1 MSTIR
6 RIPLSPGP
14 WRVSNWDRG
23 TIIDQNDAIVARLP
37 KAGALSFETRS
48 ANLSA
53 IVHAPQLLQA
63 LREAA
68 YWLHVTGV
76 PATAEFYDLIDR
88 ASAGLPAIP
97 RLLAADPGDANSIN
111 SHYISPEITAQAKPD
126 DSSDLEN
133 CE

>member
-6 RIPLSPGP
+6 RIPLSPSP
-14 WRVSNWDRG
+14 WRVSNVDRG

-37 KAGALSFETRS
+37 KAGPLSFETRS

-76 PATAEFYDLIDR
+76 PANPEFYDLIDR
-88 ASAGLPAIP
+88 ASAGMPAIP
-97 RLLAADPGDANSIN
+97 RLRTPDPRDANSIDT
-111 SHYISPEITAQAKPD
+111 HYISPEITAQAKPD
-126 DSSDLEN
+126 SNSDRSN
-133 CE
+133 

>member
-6 RIPLSPGP
+6 RIPLSPSP
-14 WRVSNWDRG
+14 WRVSNIDRG
-23 TIIDQNDAIVARLP
+23 TVIDQNDRIVARLP
-37 KAGALSFETRS
+37 KAGPLSFETRS

-76 PATAEFYDLIDR
+76 PANPEFYDLIDR
-88 ASAGLPAIP
+88 ASAGMPPIP
-97 RLLAADPGDANSIN
+97 RLTKPDPRDANTIDTR
-111 SHYISPEITAQAKPD
+111 YISPDSTAQAKPD
-126 DSSDLEN
+126 RYSDLEN
-133 CE
+133 